1 MDDLFVT
8 LLISAVSLLL
18 LLRWSVRMLI
28 GREAMNQMVGILAA
42 DVMRFLFLAPFRLLR
57 WIARRLGLIP

>member
-28 GREAMNQMVGILAA
+28 GREAMSQMVGILAA
-42 DVMRFLFLAPFRLLR
+42 DVVRFLFMAPFRLLR
-57 WIARRLGLIP
+57 WVARRLGLIP

>member
-1 MDDLFVT
+1 
-8 LLISAVSLLL
+8 
-18 LLRWSVRMLI
+18 MLI

-42 DVMRFLFLAPFRLLR
+42 DVVRFLFLAAFRLLR